1 MKRVLCLLASLLLM
15 VTCGSLVAYADEAP
29 AADVAGGTYAATA
42 NPNITAATTNGDTDY
57 DSYIAAN
64 SGFAAAPGD
73 SKIVIKGDSYASATK
88 DANIAKVDEYDGRK
102 NVLTWNNTPDES
114 QKDEKYKI
122 ESVSGSVTYKFKVEQ
137 AGFYSIRLYYQGI
150 KDRSTPIKLG
160 IKLDDAYPFKGVDAV
175 EFPRVWKDGGEIRS
189 DGVGNQFTAEQVEV
203 YTYTDAF
210 VMDAGG
216 FVSEPYEFALSAGE
230 HTLTLEAIDQPFVLD
245 RIEIV
250 APVSYKTYETVL
262 NEYIAKG
269 YKPYEGSEIVKIEGE
284 SATLKSTNSLI
295 AKSDSSDPSVSPTS
309 PYVSKINYIGS
320 TNWQVPG
327 DTITWEF
334 TVPADGFYK
343 LGLKFRQN
351 GILNGS
357 AYRKLYIDGEV
368 PFLEAADIDFSYDSG
383 WQYKEFGNN
392 NGEKYLFYL
401 TEGEHTL
408 SMEVT
413 IGSLAEHTRALQN
426 VLYSAGNLY
435 RKMIQITGESPDASR
450 DYSLYEQIP
459 QFEETLKKDMDEL
472 YRIASALETLYGKKG
487 GTNATTIR
495 SFAYTISNML
505 DNRFTSHQ
513 YINQYYNNYCS
524 VNALMYEMMSLPL
537 DIDYMV
543 FAAEKTGIPG
553 TDASFWADVKFSF
566 QRLLSSFSSSYN
578 SVSGDIS
585 SDKQITIWVNW
596 GRDQVRVLNDL
607 IQSSFT
613 PNSGI
618 GVNVKISNASYI
630 QAILSGNG
638 PDCSLHMARSEPVNL
653 ALRGAMID
661 LSKMDGYEETIN
673 NCFISPDA
681 VVPYKFG
688 DGVYA
693 LPDTQSFSMMYYRT
707 DVFEELGIEP
717 PETWDDFLYVSSIIM
732 RNNYQVGMPYIQITS
747 STQTNAGV
755 ASLSIFPTLLMQRGQ
770 KLYKDGLDGLN
781 LTNATA
787 IETFEWWTNL
797 YTEYK
802 FPITYDFFNRFRTGV
817 MPLGLVGYTYYAQ
830 LTLAAP
836 EITGKWKMLELPGT
850 VGEDGKIN
858 KLQAG
863 SGTGCGILSCAKNP
877 KYGWEFLKW
886 WVSAD
891 TQLRYSNNC
900 ESILGVSGRVTTS
913 NPEALAQM
921 AWDKDSL
928 NSLMKQWRNL
938 REVEEVAGG
947 YYTARMIDQAY
958 WNVVNNGKNAKDMLI
973 EWAANGDNEII
984 RKRKQYNLD

>member
-1 MKRVLCLLASLLLM
+1 MKRILCLLFSVLLM
-15 VTCGSLVAYADEAP
+15 LTCCAVAVSADEADT
-29 AADVAGGTYAATA
+29 ATTGASATA
-42 NPNITAATTNGDTDY
+42 TAAAQTGSETDY
-57 DSYIAAN
+57 DEYIAAN
-64 SGFAAAPGD
+64 GAFSKAPQGTQ
-73 SKIVIKGDSYASATK
+73 IVIKGDSYVSAEGATLEK
-88 DANIAKVDEYDGRK
+88 LAEHDGRQ
-102 NVLTWNNTPDES
+102 NVVKWTNEEG
-114 QKDEKYKI
+114 K
-122 ESVSGSVTYKFKVEQ
+122 VTYRFTVGT
-137 AGFYSIRLYYQGI
+137 AGLYSIRFYYQGV
-150 KDRSTPIKLG
+150 KSRSNPIKLG
-160 IKLDDAYPFKGVDAV
+160 VMLDGNYPFDGIDAI
-175 EFPRVWKDGGEIRS
+175 ELPRVWKDAGEIRT

-203 YTYTDAF
+203 ITYTDSYAN
-210 VMDAGG
+210 DASGL
-216 FVSEPYEFALSAGE
+216 VSTPYEFALTAGT
-230 HTLTLEAIDQPFVLD
+230 HTITLESIEEPFILEKIVLC
-245 RIEIV
+245 
-250 APVSYKTYETVL
+250 APVQYESYASVL
-262 NEYIAKG
+262 ESYANKG
-269 YKPYEGSEIVKIEGE
+269 YKNYEGAEVIMIEGE
-284 SATLKSTNSLI
+284 KATFKSTNSLI

-320 TNWQVPG
+320 TNWQTPG
-327 DTITWEF
+327 DTITWKFVAPES
-334 TVPADGFYK
+334 GLYK
-343 LGLKFRQN
+343 LGLKFRQS
-351 GILNGS
+351 GVLNGS
-357 AYRKLYIDGEV
+357 SYRKLYIDGEV
-368 PFLEAADIDFSYDSG
+368 PFAEAIDLDFKYDSG
-383 WQYKEFGNN
+383 WQYKELKNKD
-392 NGEKYLFYL
+392 GEEYLFYL
-401 TEGEHTL
+401 EKGEHTL

-413 IGSLAEHTRALQN
+413 IGQLADLTRALES
-426 VLYSAGNLY
+426 VLYSAGSLY
-435 RKMIQITGESPDASR
+435 RKMVQITGESPDASR

-459 QFEETLKKDMDEL
+459 QFEEILQRDMDEL
-472 YRIASALETLYGKKG
+472 YRISYALEDLYGKKG

-495 SFAYTISNML
+495 TFAQSMKSML
-505 DNRFTSHQ
+505 KNRYTSHR
-513 YINQYYNNYCS
+513 YIGQYYNNYCS

-543 FAAEKTGIPG
+543 FAAADTKVPD

-578 SVSGDIS
+578 SVSGDVDSDEQIS
-585 SDKQITIWVNW
+585 IWVNW

-613 PNSGI
+613 PKTGI

-653 ALRGAMID
+653 ALRGAMVD
-661 LSKMDGYEETIN
+661 LSEFEDYEEVLSN
-673 NCFISPDA
+673 FISPDA

-707 DVFEELGIEP
+707 DVLEELGVKP
-717 PETWDDFLYVSSIIM
+717 PNTWDEFLHVASIIM
-732 RNNYQVGMPYIQITS
+732 RNNYQVGMPYVQITS

-770 KLYKDGLDGLN
+770 KLYNENLDGLN
-781 LTNATA
+781 LTNATS
-787 IETFEWWTNL
+787 IETFEWWTQL

-836 EITGKWKMLELPGT
+836 EITGKWKMEELPGT
-850 VGEDGKIN
+850 VQEDGSVN

-863 SGTGCGILSCAKNP
+863 SGTGCGILSVSKNP
-877 KYGWEFLKW
+877 KGGWEFLKW

-913 NPEALAQM
+913 NPEALKQM

-928 NSLMKQWRNL
+928 NNLLAQWSNL

-947 YYTARMIDQAY
+947 YYTARMVDQAY

-973 EWAANGDNEII
+973 EWAANGDNEIA